1 MNSLA
6 QDFINNFLI
15 VFFAYFIC
23 KEQEKRSY
31 FLLRCIA
38 CYGLVCVFRY
48 LYFNQLMTIFDRD
61 IRIYFRMLGF
71 ALLIFSVVGSIPIC
85 YKCDF
90 FSSLFAGTFGYCI
103 QFICQRVY
111 SYSSGKFPEGTSP
124 ALYYLLYFGIIV
136 LAFIIV
142 YFSLKKFDLC
152 YLIVNRRPT
161 IVISIFAIIA
171 TIILNLFFSR
181 FLREGG
187 EELRVC
193 YNIFVILLVL
203 VIILYEMATLKAKNN
218 EIERDNI
225 KEILKKSKEQY
236 SYEKSVIDLMNIK
249 FHDLKHQIENLEADQ
264 KELLSQEISEAVET
278 YDAIVRTNNPALDVV
293 LTRTNFICKKKNI
306 YYTCMADND
315 CLSPFK
321 ETDVYSLFGNILDN
335 AIEAVDKVDNADK
348 RVIDI
353 RITKKNYFINIHE
366 ENYFSGV
373 IKMFDG
379 VPQTI
384 KKDKNIHGYGVKSIQ
399 SIVNK
404 YKGSVSFK
412 TLDDRFILD
421 IIFPLN
427 E

>member
-1 MNSLA
+1 MNNLS
-6 QDFINNFLI
+6 QDLINNFLI
-15 VFFAYFIC
+15 IFFAFFIC
-23 KEQEKRSY
+23 KEQEKRPY
-31 FLLRCIA
+31 FLLRCFL

-48 LYFNQLMTIFDRD
+48 LYFNQLMPVINRD
-61 IRIYFRMLGF
+61 LGFYLRMLGF
-71 ALLIFSVVGSIPIC
+71 ILLIFFVVGITPIC

-103 QFICQRVY
+103 QFICQRIY
-111 SYSSGKFPEGTSP
+111 AYSSSKFPEGTLP
-124 ALYYLLYFGIIV
+124 VFYYLLYLGIIL
-136 LAFIIV
+136 LAFTIV
-142 YFSLKKFDLC
+142 YFSLKKFDMY
-152 YLIVNRRPT
+152 YLIVNRRST
-161 IVISIFAIIA
+161 IVVSIVAIIT

-187 EELRVC
+187 EGLFIC
-193 YNIFVILLVL
+193 YNIAVVLLVL

-225 KEILKKSKEQY
+225 KDILKKSKEQY

-264 KELLSQEISEAVET
+264 KEYLSNEISEAVET
-278 YDAIVRTNNPALDVV
+278 YDAIVKTNNPALDVV

-335 AIEAVDKVDNADK
+335 AIEAVDKVENTDK

-353 RITKKNYFINIHE
+353 RITKKSYFINIHE
-366 ENYFSGV
+366 ENYFSG
-373 IKMFDG
+373 G
-379 VPQTI
+379 N
-384 KKDKNIHGYGVKSIQ
+384 KDV
-399 SIVNK
+399 
-404 YKGSVSFK
+404 
-412 TLDDRFILD
+412 
-421 IIFPLN
+421 
-427 E
+427 